1 MKHSHRCILNSLLLL
16 VLMFGIN
23 ACSDNKDSSVS
34 MESDPSNSND
44 SVGATSDRLPNIVLI
59 LTDDQGYADASSFGQ
74 TAYTTPNIDSIAE
87 NGLLLSQFYVAQA
100 ICSASRAAILTGAY
114 PNRIGVNSAFFPT
127 ELTNKPAVGLNTE
140 EETLP
145 ELLKLKGYTTGL
157 FGKWHLGDTAPFLPT
172 QHGFDEF
179 YGIPY
184 SNDMWS
190 ANVNPSYA
198 FSDLPVYSQDKVVK
212 TLNDDQS
219 NLTKE
224 LTEKSVNF
232 IEKNSDTP
240 FFLMLAHPQPH
251 VPLFVSDEFAGKSG
265 AGLYGDVMMEIDWS
279 TGELLNTLRQQ
290 ALLENTLFIYMS
302 DNGPWLSYGKHS
314 GSAGLLRNGKLSNFE
329 GGVRTPALVQWPSKL
344 DANKVIDT
352 PMISIDLL
360 PTIMK
365 LVDGKLPSKKIDGVD
380 IWPILTEQSKAPSH
394 EAFFFYFHQNELN
407 AVRYKDWK
415 LYYPHRYNVVTTP
428 GSDGQRGEEQWP
440 RLEEI
445 ELYDLKSDPSET
457 NNIASENGDII
468 KIINALADQKRAELG
483 DSATGVIGS
492 ENRPLGS
499 L

>member
-1 MKHSHRCILNSLLLL
+1 
-16 VLMFGIN
+16 
-23 ACSDNKDSSVS
+23 
-34 MESDPSNSND
+34 
-44 SVGATSDRLPNIVLI
+44 
-59 LTDDQGYADASSFGQ
+59 
-74 TAYTTPNIDSIAE
+74 
-87 NGLLLSQFYVAQA
+87 
-100 ICSASRAAILTGAY
+100 
-114 PNRIGVNSAFFPT
+114 
-127 ELTNKPAVGLNTE
+127 
-140 EETLP
+140 
-145 ELLKLKGYTTGL
+145 
-157 FGKWHLGDTAPFLPT
+157 
-172 QHGFDEF
+172 
-179 YGIPY
+179 
-184 SNDMWS
+184 MWS

-440 RLEEI
+440 KLEEI